1 MLQRLERDQAATHTV
16 NIGADRQ
23 GRRGSTQGIDY
34 IVMARNLKL
43 GRIDERGL
51 DALQANDHL
60 AIANKCGVLARRL
73 VKSNL
78 ADATARNIDVLIEL
92 VDTGILDINNHQVIV
107 DHILEELNLGER
119 IVLMALMP
127 AQMIGGNVE
136 QHRHTGVKLLGRC
149 DLIARKLRHKPHGHR
164 SRSPEARQC
173 CLQQRSPRP
182 PP

>member
-127 AQMIGGNVE
+127 A
-136 QHRHTGVKLLGRC
+136 R
-149 DLIARKLRHKPHGHR
+149 
-164 SRSPEARQC
+164 
-173 CLQQRSPRP
+173 
-182 PP
+182 